1 MQKTRLG
8 ISVELLG
15 ASICLTALFGGLTP
29 TILLA
34 GYVLLMEKDEWLRRC
49 AVKALAVL
57 LMIAFSITVI
67 GLIPDLL
74 SWISSIVRVFK
85 GNFDYSFISSIISVI
100 NGALNIIK
108 TCLLLLL
115 GVKALNHETVNIS
128 IIDGIMAKYM

>member
-1 MQKTRLG
+1 MQKTKLG

-49 AVKALAVL
+49 AVKTLAVL
-57 LMIAFSITVI
+57 LMIAFGITVV

>member
-15 ASICLTALFGGLTP
+15 ASICLIALFGGLTP
-29 TILLA
+29 TVLLV
-34 GYVLLMEKDEWLRRC
+34 GYVLLMEKEEWLRRC

-85 GNFDYSFISSIISVI
+85 GNFDYSFISSIISVV

-115 GVKALNHETVNIS
+115 GIKALNRETVNIS
-128 IIDGIMAKYM
+128 IIDGIIAKYM

>member
-115 GVKALNHETVNIS
+115 GVKALNRETVNIS

>member
-1 MQKTRLG
+1 MQKTKLG

-57 LMIAFSITVI
+57 LMIAFGITVV

-85 GNFDYSFISSIISVI
+85 GNFDYSFISSISPQPHCVLVVLSGNALCIAVI
-100 NGALNIIK
+100 HNA
-108 TCLLLLL
+108 
-115 GVKALNHETVNIS
+115 S
-128 IIDGIMAKYM
+128 

>member
-15 ASICLTALFGGLTP
+15 ASICLIALFGGLTP
-29 TILLA
+29 TVLLV
-34 GYVLLMEKDEWLRRC
+34 GYVLLMEKEEWLRRC

-115 GVKALNHETVNIS
+115 GIKALNRETVNIS
-128 IIDGIMAKYM
+128 IIDGIIAKYM